1 MGTLTMGGIHF
12 RSASAARGFRPVG
25 EVESDPSGVLI
36 AARSEASG
44 ALVDVRILAPALKAD
59 RALMR
64 RVRADMDALREVRHT
79 NLVSV
84 MYFDKRV
91 GAVVYESVKGSTLR
105 QLLAAHWALELA
117 ASLVLLEDIVSG
129 LEALHNAGILHRN
142 LTPDAV
148 VVETTGAV
156 LLRDAG
162 LSLPPAAPGLS
173 LPPSAAGLLAGQGS
187 YSAPEVLAGSA
198 PTSASDL
205 YAAVAV
211 FVDSIGGRASKT
223 AVRTDLRSLLAE
235 GMATDPSK
243 RSASLDTFR
252 GELDDYARAT
262 IGETWRKDGRAQL
275 ITAAAAQASRAI
287 RVSSPSDPAR
297 DGTDD
302 SAAAIALLRSPGPRD
317 PRITW
322 GLGVLAFAA
331 LLAIVV
337 LVRGLTGNVGPATGP
352 LGPLIN
358 AIPFYAQGTPTPSPT
373 AISVAPATSAGT
385 ATPGTVVPNP
395 IIPPSA
401 NPTSGSRPSGPT
413 LLPTPP
419 PNPKLQSQSISWR
432 SSKPSGAAYG
442 GTYVASAIGGASG
455 NPVVFFSVNSGVCRP
470 IASNAFQYVSVGT
483 CEIEAT
489 QSGNSRYNPATPS
502 AMIFNVGP
510 ATQVIAFTSSPSNP
524 TYLGSYT
531 VTASAKGG
539 AVTFTADASSSACSV
554 TPTGAVTF
562 TAAGD
567 CFIDANQ
574 AGNADYLPAPQIQQ
588 PILVAKATQ
597 TVTMTSNPPCNPCAI
612 QTQYTLS
619 GTATSGLAVTFG
631 IDSSSTPGSC
641 TIAGNVVTINAGL
654 GFPGNCVIDWY
665 QNGDQNYSAAPD
677 QSQTIGVL

>member
-1 MGTLTMGGIHF
+1 MLPNRIIERMGTLTMGGLHF
-12 RSASAARGFRPVG
+12 RSTPTARGFRPLG
-25 EVESDPSGVLI
+25 EVESDPSGVLM

-59 RALMR
+59 RAFMR
-64 RVRADMDALREVRHT
+64 RLRADMDALREVRHT

-91 GAVVYESVKGSTLR
+91 GAVVYESVKGSTLSR
-105 QLLAAHWALELA
+105 LLAGHGSLELA

-129 LEALHNAGILHRN
+129 LEALHNAGVLHRN

-162 LSLPPAAPGLS
+162 LSVPPA
-173 LPPSAAGLLAGQGS
+173 AAGLLAGQEP

-211 FVDSIGGRASKT
+211 FVESIGGRASKT

-235 GMATDPSK
+235 GMAKDPSK
-243 RSASLDTFR
+243 RRASLDAFR

-262 IGETWRKDGRAQL
+262 IGETWRKDGRALL

-297 DGTDD
+297 DGADD
-302 SAAAIALLRSPGPRD
+302 AAAAIALLRSPGPRD

-322 GLGVLAFAA
+322 GLGVLGFAA

-358 AIPFYAQGTPTPSPT
+358 AIPFYAQGTPSPSPT

-385 ATPGTVVPNP
+385 VTPGTVVPNP
-395 IIPPSA
+395 ITQPSA
-401 NPTSGSRPSGPT
+401 SPTSGSRPPGPT

-419 PNPKLQSQSISWR
+419 PNPKLQSQSIGWK

-442 GTYVASAIGGASG
+442 GTYVASATGGGSG
-455 NPVVFFSVNSGVCRP
+455 NPVVFTSLNSGVCRP
-470 IASNAFQYVSVGT
+470 IASNAFQYASVGT

-502 AMIFNVGP
+502 AMIFTVGP
-510 ATQVIAFTSSPSNP
+510 TTQAIRFTTQYPTNA
-524 TYLGSYT
+524 TYLGTPYT
-531 VTASAKGG
+531 VQATAPGGPVTFSPNAQSVACNVTPSG
-539 AVTFTADASSSACSV
+539 AVTFI
-554 TPTGAVTF
+554 
-562 TAAGD
+562 AAGD
-567 CFIDANQ
+567 CIIDADQ
-574 AGNADYLPAPQIQQ
+574 SGNPDYLPASTIQQ
-588 PILVAKATQ
+588 QFSVANAS
-597 TVTMTSNPPCNPCAI
+597 VTFTSPSPCDPCAAGS
-612 QTQYTLS
+612 TYTLS
-619 GTATSGLAVTFG
+619 ATATPGITVAFAVAPNPAG
-631 IDSSSTPGSC
+631 AC
-641 TIAGNVVTINAGL
+641 TISGNVVTFDPNL
-654 GFPGNCVIDWY
+654 LTPGTCTIEATAA
-665 QNGDQNYSAAPD
+665 NGNPQYESSD
-677 QSQTIGVL
+677 SQTITAL